1 MGHHAR
7 GRELTLMNGLL
18 QRMKG
23 GHGGSALLVVVLML
37 GVIAVLVTI
46 VSHSV
51 SSAAMEM
58 SASRRN
64 LEAQSD
70 LRSGIELG
78 VAAILN
84 FGDGVRDADVETELH
99 GRRITVRMTNERA
112 RIDLNLAPA
121 KMIAGLLRANGVDDN
136 EASSLAAN
144 VIEWRGGAKSQAP
157 MQAGDGNAWDESHF
171 DAVFKTATNAGL
183 KDAPVATAEIKFF
196 FHPSQLLSVPG
207 FSEALVKAILPSL
220 TVANGTN
227 QVDPFIA
234 EAGVLNALPDSS
246 ENKVQSFLKA
256 RDGNVGHDTAIQ
268 MLGVDKRLLTD
279 DASRGWR
286 LRITTQRRAVRPRY
300 SEAVVVLA
308 KDGVRPYRILYVV
321 DDAGQ
326 APL

>member
-1 MGHHAR
+1 
-7 GRELTLMNGLL
+7 
-18 QRMKG
+18 
-23 GHGGSALLVVVLML
+23 ML

-84 FGDGVRDADVETELH
+84 FGDGMRDADVETELH

-144 VIEWRGGAKSQAP
+144 VIEWRGGAKSQTP
-157 MQAGDGNAWDESHF
+157 MQGGDGNAWDESHF
-171 DAVFKTATNAGL
+171 DAVFKTATNAGSTATNAGL

-227 QVDPFIA
+227 QIDPFIA

-300 SEAVVVLA
+300 SEAVVILA
-308 KDGVRPYRILYVV
+308 KDGARPYRILYVV